1 MVFSAELPC
10 IHMWTKNNPGLML
23 EKASNQA
30 QGCCMKLHRGQILEG
45 AQQRLKAQ
53 THLSAQDAA
62 AALAAASFLD
72 QLTSSQVSLVPRGAA
87 STAHVPQYEHALR
100 HFLNPKHIIMNI

>member
-1 MVFSAELPC
+1 
-10 IHMWTKNNPGLML
+10 
-23 EKASNQA
+23 
-30 QGCCMKLHRGQILEG
+30 MKLHRGQILEG
-45 AQQRLKAQ
+45 TQQRLKAQ

-72 QLTSSQVSLVPRGAA
+72 QLTSSQVCLLNRCLHCGAA

-100 HFLNPKHIIMNI
+100 HFPQPKFPLS